1 MRFGLI
7 LFAVTIA
14 APLWADLAAIKAEP
28 SPDKRAS
35 RALDHAGQT
44 LNSIREHFSQLSIPQ
59 LTQEL
64 DEFREA
70 MDLTVDSL
78 AATGKNPAK
87 NPKEFKKTE
96 LTLRIY
102 MRKLKTLEH
111 DLNIEERPLLAPV
124 LHRIEQIQDDLVQG
138 IMRKK

>member
-1 MRFGLI
+1 M
-7 LFAVTIA
+7 TIA
-14 APLWADLAAIKAEP
+14 TPLWADLTAIRAEL
-28 SPDKRAS
+28 SPEKRAG
-35 RALDHAGQT
+35 RALEHAGQM
-44 LNSIREHFSQLSIPQ
+44 LNSIREHFSELSVSQIR
-59 LTQEL
+59 QEL
-64 DEFREA
+64 DEFQEA

-78 AATGKNPAK
+78 TATGKNPAK

-111 DLNIEERPLLAPV
+111 DLNIEDRPLIAPILQRV
-124 LHRIEQIQDDLVQG
+124 EQIQDGLVQG